1 MNKIL
6 LPQRAWEGTSDLEIT
21 LPAEWRVA
29 TSNMAGYNRVALSPR
44 EIREAIK
51 HPAVSPPIRSL
62 ASPRSQVVIIFDD
75 IARSTRVAQIV
86 PSVLEELA
94 EAGVL
99 EENIRF
105 IGATGCHAA
114 MNRSDFVKKLGEE
127 VVRRFKVYNHNPFG
141 HCVRVGTTSSGV
153 EIYANEEVTRCDVR
167 IAIGTVIPHQAAGFS
182 GGGKIILPGIC
193 SRETNLSFH
202 RSAREFQQKNHRG
215 NTLKGLI
222 EGNPLRLNIRE
233 AARMV
238 GLHFKIEVLVNAHGE
253 TVAVYAGSPEEAFAA
268 AVKDA
273 AAHYL
278 TQRLPEKDIVIA
290 GAAVKVNEIESG
302 LDVACASV
310 KQGGS
315 VVLVGNA
322 PEGHIP
328 HYLFGS
334 WGTLSGRA
342 GHGLPPQVEHL
353 YVLNEYPDLS
363 VLDYFA
369 MPEKVSIHT
378 NWEEILEQLRTRY
391 PGGAEV
397 GVYPNADIQYFGE
410 G

>member
-6 LPQRAWEGTSDLEIT
+6 LPQRAWEGTSDLEIS
-21 LPAEWRVA
+21 LPSEWQVA
-29 TSNMAGYNRVALSPR
+29 VSNMAGYNREALSSQ
-44 EIREAIK
+44 EIKKAIQN
-51 HPAVSPPIRSL
+51 PAGSLPIRSL
-62 ASPRSQVVIIFDD
+62 ASSQSQVVIIFDD

-86 PSVLEELA
+86 PFVLEELA
-94 EAGVL
+94 KAGVPDS
-99 EENIRF
+99 NIRF

-127 VVRRFKVYNHNPFG
+127 VVRRFRVYNHNPFG
-141 HCVRVGTTSSGV
+141 HCVKVGTTSLGV
-153 EIYANEEVTRCDVR
+153 EVYANEEVVHCDVR

-193 SRETNLSFH
+193 SGETNIAFH
-202 RSAREFQQKNHRG
+202 RSGREFQQKNHGR
-215 NTLKGLI
+215 NTLKGLV
-222 EGNPLRLNIRE
+222 EGNPLRQNIRE
-233 AARMV
+233 AVQMV
-238 GLHFKIEVLVNAHGE
+238 GLNFKIEVLVNAHGE
-253 TVAVYAGSPEEAFAA
+253 TVAVYAGSPEEAFVA

-273 AAHYL
+273 AGHYL
-278 TQRLPEKDIVIA
+278 TNRLPEKDIIIA
-290 GAAVKVNEIESG
+290 GAAVKVNEIEAG

-334 WGTLSGRA
+334 WGTLAGRA
-342 GHGLPPQVEHL
+342 GHGSLQQVEHL
-353 YVLNEYPDLS
+353 YVMNEYPDLT
-363 VLDYFA
+363 VLDYFSA
-369 MPEKVSIHT
+369 PEKVSIHT
-378 NWEEILEQLRTRY
+378 KWEEILEKLRKRY
-391 PGGAEV
+391 PAGAEV